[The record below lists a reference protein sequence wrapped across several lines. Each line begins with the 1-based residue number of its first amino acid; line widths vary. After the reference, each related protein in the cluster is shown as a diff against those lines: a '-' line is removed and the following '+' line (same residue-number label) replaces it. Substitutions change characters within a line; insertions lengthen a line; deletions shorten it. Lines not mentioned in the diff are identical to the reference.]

1 MVKNIITTAG
11 SVVLLA
17 VVLFASCKP
26 NSRED
31 IDAIAN
37 KQEMPSL
44 MMKNLESL
52 VTDSGQVKYKLI
64 TPHLIQYDK
73 KEEPYI
79 DFPQG
84 LHFLSYTPTKEV
96 SAQIKCNNAIY
107 WSQKELWELNNN
119 VEAINEKGEI
129 LNTEQLFWDSK
140 KHQIYTEKF
149 VKITTATQIL
159 TGHGLEATEDLSWYE
174 IKKPSGE
181 FEISEQTD
189 ANTPK

>member
-52 VTDSGQVKYKLI
+52 VTDSGQVKYK
-64 TPHLIQYDK
+64 
-73 KEEPYI
+73 
-79 DFPQG
+79 
-84 LHFLSYTPTKEV
+84 
-96 SAQIKCNNAIY
+96 
-107 WSQKELWELNNN
+107 
-119 VEAINEKGEI
+119 
-129 LNTEQLFWDSK
+129 
-140 KHQIYTEKF
+140 
-149 VKITTATQIL
+149 
-159 TGHGLEATEDLSWYE
+159 
-174 IKKPSGE
+174 
-181 FEISEQTD
+181 
-189 ANTPK
+189 